1 MMASHKANVSGLAAT
16 VGCTR
21 QALYK
26 PRKARNRRAGSESLW
41 LEFLRAQRRVH
52 PRMGIAKVRHV
63 YLGASGVAPSSVGRD
78 WCFATARRY
87 GLLASVPRRGRPRT
101 TRSDHG
107 FGYAP
112 FLAKGM
118 APHGRNQLWVADLTY
133 LRTRSGWAYLALLTN
148 AYSRKIVGW
157 HVSNSL
163 EMAGCLAALRSAL
176 RDEHPTQGLVHHSD
190 RGVQY
195 ACKAYRTQLRQHGL
209 NASMTEWNHCYEN
222 AMAERVNGIL
232 KGEYLLDQTFDSLAQ
247 ARSAVGQ
254 AVGLY
259 NYRRPHS
266 SINMNYL
273 AIHHAS

>member
-1 MMASHKANVSGLAAT
+1 MMASHRVNVSGLAAA
-16 VGCTR
+16 VGCSR

-26 PRKARNRRAGSESLW
+26 PRKARARRPGAESTW

-63 YLGASGVAPSSVGRD
+63 YLGAGGAAPEPVGRD
-78 WCFATARRY
+78 WCFATARRQ
-87 GLLASVPRRGRPRT
+87 GLLAGVPRRGRPRT

-133 LRTRSGWAYLALLTN
+133 LRTRSGWAYLALLTD
-148 AYSRKIVGW
+148 AFSRKIVGW

-176 RDEHPTQGLVHHSD
+176 RQERPAQGLVHHSD
-190 RGVQY
+190 RGTQY
-195 ACKAYRTQLRQHGL
+195 ACKAYRAELSRHGL

-232 KGEYLLDQTFDSLAQ
+232 KGEYLLDRTFDSLAQ
-247 ARSAVGQ
+247 ARDAVRQ
-254 AVGLY
+254 SVELY

-266 SINMNYL
+266 SINLNYPAVL
-273 AIHHAS
+273 HAS